1 MIVGI
6 EAGVEQLLLSNSNPS
21 KKNGEEA
28 DCRTQTLARKMGKR
42 LWRRWERGARGGG
55 EAPGD

>member
-1 MIVGI
+1 VIVGI

-28 DCRTQTLARKMGKR
+28 DCRTQTMGRR